1 MVRSSIV
8 SCLKF
13 TEFFLSYGSKLIS
26 ILIIFSQESAFK
38 LHVWLQHQREDGVM
52 ADENILADSL
62 VASDCEQ
69 RRGPN

>member
-13 TEFFLSYGSKLIS
+13 TEFLLSYGSKLLS
-26 ILIIFSQESAFK
+26 LLIIISQESTE

>member
-13 TEFFLSYGSKLIS
+13 AEFFLSYGSKLLS
-26 ILIIFSQESAFK
+26 LLIIISQESAE

>member
-13 TEFFLSYGSKLIS
+13 TEFFLSYGSKLLS
-26 ILIIFSQESAFK
+26 ILIKLSQESTE
-38 LHVWLQHQREDGVM
+38 LNVWLQHQREDGVM